1 VKTQELTGRYNDNF
15 SYSSDHTFN
24 YTYDK
29 SNRLLN
35 SVRSGSKSYMILNT
49 YESAG
54 NITTLKR
61 KNNTGAITDD
71 FNYVYYSGKN
81 KLQRVSSVGN
91 QFSYDANNN
100 LIIDALNNSNEMLYD
115 HRNLITELMHRSMII
130 DDTVYL
136 TKYYYDEAG
145 NRIRKMIYNNSNDSL
160 LSDNIYSRDVSGR
173 ELAIYKN
180 GSIDQWNIYG
190 MDNIGFIDGNEDI
203 RFYMKDHLGSVRAVT
218 DVSGNVVSSQD
229 YDAWGYL
236 LENRVYESDVSIY
249 KFTSKER
256 DEESFYDYFGARYY
270 DARIGRWGQTEP
282 LVNKYV
288 SFTPYQYG
296 LLNPIMY
303 GDFQGMDVYIKGDDA
318 DEVEEYLNKDS
329 QLEYKLIKGK
339 LEILTKDYD
348 YNSLTSF
355 EKALVDAIEDPK
367 NTIKLITTRDDEIE
381 DHSSGEYSEFLVGA
395 YMGSKENSKG
405 KIIASQYFNLNHA
418 TAYEEAGGG
427 SIKYSIMHEIIEAH
441 YGAQMFPGQNY
452 SAERYSLSHNKA
464 LALEPNYKELMVNYR
479 TYNQD
484 KWRVYFIGIN
494 GHSDQFIKFKNK

>member
-1 VKTQELTGRYNDNF
+1 M
-15 SYSSDHTFN
+15 SFN
-24 YTYDK
+24 T
-29 SNRLLN
+29 N
-35 SVRSGSKSYMILNT
+35 
-49 YESAG
+49 
-54 NITTLKR
+54 
-61 KNNTGAITDD
+61 
-71 FNYVYYSGKN
+71 
-81 KLQRVSSVGN
+81 
-91 QFSYDANNN
+91 
-100 LIIDALNNSNEMLYD
+100 
-115 HRNLITELMHRSMII
+115 
-130 DDTVYL
+130 
-136 TKYYYDEAG
+136 
-145 NRIRKMIYNNSNDSL
+145 NDSL
-160 LSDNIYSRDVSGR
+160 INDVVYSRDLSGR
-173 ELAIYKN
+173 ELTIYEN
-180 GSIDQWNIYG
+180 GSIEQWNIYG
-190 MDNIGFIDGNEDI
+190 MDNTGFIDGNDNI
-203 RFYMKDHLGSVRAVT
+203 RYYMKDHLGSVRAVT
-218 DVSGNVVSSQD
+218 EGSGSVISSQD
-229 YDAWGYL
+229 YDAWGYI
-236 LENRVYESDVSIY
+236 LEGRTYESEQGKF
-249 KFTSKER
+249 KFTGKER